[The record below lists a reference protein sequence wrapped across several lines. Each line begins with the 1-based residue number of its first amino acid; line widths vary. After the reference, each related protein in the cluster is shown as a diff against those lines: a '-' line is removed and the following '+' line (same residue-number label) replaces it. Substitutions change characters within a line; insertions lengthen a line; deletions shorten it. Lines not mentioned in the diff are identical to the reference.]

1 MDVSSKRTTAPLL
14 ALWDESQWWGL
25 LLDHAVRSLTL
36 PVAWVR
42 SREIAD
48 GLLADVPPGALLVP
62 GGWSKLKSESLGAKG
77 RRAIREYVRLGGTYI
92 GFCGGAALALSTHG
106 PSPGLG
112 LCPWGRE
119 SFSKRLPNFS
129 GHMRSRFT
137 GDPGFF
143 PGSVESEPL
152 LPVWWPSQFSPCPG
166 SHVTVVASYDGP
178 GHDFWVSDL
187 KVSSLPDDQI
197 PAWERCYRI
206 KLRPE
211 TITGEPCIV
220 SGSFGR
226 GRYLLS
232 YAHLET
238 PESRQ
243 ANALLRDLLGG
254 ICDGAPGAQSMIG
267 DGPVPAW
274 SVVDSSVRWD
284 DPLLLESRRILLD
297 LFEVGA
303 SNFLLFWRSSWLMGW
318 RRGIPGPALNTLL
331 AYVAE
336 ALRRTPSDR
345 ALAFWRENG
354 HQFVSRLKSFAGQ
367 MTAYLQAE
375 RLARSQS
382 LAPGHGLDEMRTRLV
397 GTLPGYGGPY
407 ASLVGPLDELL
418 WTLLDSSR

>member
-1 MDVSSKRTTAPLL
+1 VFSKRTTAPLF

-25 LLDHAVRSLTL
+25 LLDHAVSSLSL

-42 SREIAD
+42 SREIAA
-48 GLLADVPPGALLVP
+48 GLLENAPPGALLVP
-62 GGWSKLKSESLGAKG
+62 GGWSKLKSESLGTKG
-77 RRAIREYVRLGGTYI
+77 RRAVREYVRSGGTYV
-92 GFCGGAALALSTHG
+92 GFCGGAALALSTHE

-129 GHMRSRFT
+129 GHMRSRFS

-143 PGSVESEPL
+143 PGIAESETL

-166 SHVTVVASYDGP
+166 SKVTVVASYNGP
-178 GHDFWVSDL
+178 GQDFWVSDL
-187 KVSSLPDDQI
+187 KVSSLPNDQI

-206 KLRPE
+206 KLRPD
-211 TITGEPCIV
+211 TISGEPCMI

-238 PESRQ
+238 PESEQ
-243 ANALLRDLLGG
+243 ANALFLDLLRG
-254 ICDGAPGAQSMIG
+254 ICEGVPGCHAMIG

-274 SVVDSSVRWD
+274 SVDESSVRWD

-336 ALRRTPSDR
+336 ALRRNPSQD
-345 ALAFWRENG
+345 ALAFWRGNG
-354 HQFVSRLKSFAGQ
+354 PQFVRQLKRFSVQ
-367 MTAYLQAE
+367 MTAYLQTE

-382 LAPGHGLDEMRTRLV
+382 LGPGHGLNELRTRLV

-407 ASLVGPLDELL
+407 ASLVTTLDELL
-418 WTLLDSSR
+418 WNLLDSSR